1 MAWKMDAIECM
12 WQAFNMTT
20 GKYTPR
26 PWDVSCPHQCL
37 DVWMFGFPFFLS
49 LNNLVNDVRN
59 MSFRGDSLWRW
70 QNDVAL

>member
-1 MAWKMDAIECM
+1 MDAIECM

-37 DVWMFGFPFFLS
+37 DVWMFGFLFFLS